1 MDMKKR
7 TTLGNKIL
15 MALIPVMIGGLLIMG
30 VILFMSMNNLIK
42 TQLGGQVLKTVESEA
57 TNINTWLVGNL
68 LEVES
73 IAKTPAAKK
82 VNEDFDSIDALNTE
96 RYKFFTSVYPE
107 RVSTIY
113 AAREDAVYHSIKV
126 KDGVYSIHEGS
137 LASRD
142 YFKRILAGE
151 SAIVTNP
158 LISKSTGV
166 LSTYAVAGIPND
178 SGKSIGLIGRGIKM
192 DYIQSIIGE
201 LSLGK
206 NGYGFLVDNSG
217 LVISHPETDFIM
229 ELNLLEAEDPSL
241 AELGNLMTKG
251 VSGVYNYK
259 SEGEKRIAFYAPIYI
274 SGWGLAVVVDETD
287 FYSSITQLR
296 LTLVISVFIF
306 LIIIGFL
313 ITFITK
319 KIFKPLYLITD
330 NIRNIAEG
338 EGDLTREIKGF
349 SNDELGILSES
360 FNIFM
365 DKLRKIVISIKD
377 STEATVKIKSELSIM
392 IEESVAFITQISANT
407 NGMESQI
414 GFLDKNVIE
423 TSSII
428 TQIQANIDSLNK
440 QVVQQKEAMDTSSS
454 AVDQMV
460 ASLNSVASVMERS
473 KKAADRLVGNAKL
486 GGEKLAVTTGSV
498 NGINNNIG
506 NIMDMVSVINGIA
519 AQTNLLAMNAAI
531 EAAHAGDAGRGF
543 AVVADEIR
551 KLAEN
556 SSKNSKEIS
565 RVLKTVIEQ
574 ISEAAGSSTETS
586 SAFEEITKEIKI
598 VSDSIEEVF
607 SSTKELTIGGDQ
619 ILNAMQILNDVSNEV
634 NEGSAEM
641 TVGAREMSN
650 AIENVSNV
658 SRTVTGSV
666 SEIAAGTTEIANTME
681 NVKVMTIKIDETAD
695 LLKIE
700 VDKFKT

>member
-1 MDMKKR
+1 MKKKA
-7 TTLGNKIL
+7 TLGNKIL
-15 MALIPVMIGGLLIMG
+15 LALIPVMIGGLAVMG
-30 VILFMSMNNLIK
+30 VILFISMNTLIK
-42 TQLGGQVLKTVESEA
+42 TQLGGQVLKTVVSEA
-57 TNINTWLVGNL
+57 ENINTWLVGNL

-73 IAKTPAAKK
+73 IAKTPAAKL
-82 VNEDFDSIDALNTE
+82 VNEDFGPIDELNTE
-96 RYKFFTSVYPE
+96 RYKFFTAVYPE

-126 KDGVYSIHEGS
+126 DSGVYSIHEGS

-151 SAIVTNP
+151 SSIVTNP
-158 LISKSTGV
+158 LISKSTGI
-166 LSTYAVAGIPND
+166 LSTYAVAGIPDN
-178 SGKSIGLIGRGIKM
+178 SGKSVGLIGRGIKM
-192 DYIQSIIGE
+192 DYIQTIIGA
-201 LSLGK
+201 LSLGES
-206 NGYGFLVDNSG
+206 GYGMLIDASG
-217 LVISHPETDFIM
+217 LVIAHPETDLVM
-229 ELNLLEAEDPSL
+229 ELNLLESEESSL
-241 AELGNLMTKG
+241 VELGKHMTGGK
-251 VSGVYNYK
+251 SGVYNYSVK
-259 SEGEKRIAFYAPIYI
+259 GVKKIAYYAPVPI
-274 SGWGLAVVVDETD
+274 SDWGLAVMVDESD
-287 FYSSITQLR
+287 FYSAITKLR
-296 LTLVISVFIF
+296 VTLLVSVVIFLLIISF
-306 LIIIGFL
+306 LII
-313 ITFITK
+313 FITRK
-319 KIFKPLYLITD
+319 MFKPLYTITA
-330 NIRNIAEG
+330 NVKEISEG
-338 EGDLTREIKGF
+338 EGDLTKRIEGLT
-349 SNDELGILSES
+349 NDEIGLLSES
-360 FNIFM
+360 FNLFM
-365 DKLRKIVISIKD
+365 DKLKNIVISIKN
-377 STEATVKIKSELSIM
+377 STNATVKIKSELSEM

-440 QVVQQKEAMDTSSS
+440 QVLQQKEAMDTSTS

-473 KKAADRLVGNAKL
+473 KQAADRLVTNAKM
-486 GGEKLAVTTGSV
+486 GGDKLAVTTGSV
-498 NGINNNIG
+498 NGINSNIG

-565 RVLKTVIEQ
+565 NVLKTVIEQ
-574 ISEAAGSSTETS
+574 ITEAAVSSTETS
-586 SAFEEITKEIKI
+586 TAFGEITKEITI
-598 VSDSIEEVF
+598 VSNSLEEVF

-634 NEGSAEM
+634 NEGSSEM

-650 AIENVSNV
+650 AMENVSNV
-658 SRTVTGSV
+658 SRTVNGSV

-681 NVKVMTIKIDETAD
+681 KVKVMTVKIDETAE
-695 LLKIE
+695 LLKVE